1 MKAVSALHYLHFHN
15 LRGLYVLENL
25 VMSEF
30 AGLPVD
36 GMYYSDTQ
44 LFGQGRSRSRARRG
58 GWLARGDRK
67 RKTKRRLRHLT
78 CTGKCTVD
86 KVTCLMLKAD
96 KTHTHAP
103 SIFLR

>member
-1 MKAVSALHYLHFHN
+1 MKAVSALHYLHFHS

-58 GWLARGDRK
+58 EEGGWREETEKEKQNGD
-67 RKTKRRLRHLT
+67 
-78 CTGKCTVD
+78 
-86 KVTCLMLKAD
+86 
-96 KTHTHAP
+96 
-103 SIFLR
+103 